1 MFKNR
6 YRLSRIGF
14 YRDAS
19 LQNLTTEELVHRF
32 SDWLICQRYSR
43 TTFNT
48 YNRVIR
54 KFRLFWG
61 RKKLSSV
68 THLDIRAFLIDLS
81 TRDLSSD
88 ILRRHIWALRCFF
101 DFLCQGGVVDDA
113 APRLI
118 RLRSLQRPLPRTLSE
133 QNVKRLIRAAG
144 NERDRAIFELFYATG
159 CRVGELLNIRLT
171 DIDFSKRTIRI
182 RGKGNE
188 RRVLFGTTAKRAIL
202 TYLRGRRIGYLFESQ
217 HPVQKGCVSWNGA
230 SWAGYWLDYR
240 AGTDQPRRRCVFLG
254 PRQMTHAQAWRKFK
268 TLVPHPDVGHIRSTQ
283 QLTRCGIANIFKLA
297 SFKAGLG
304 RVTSHQ
310 LRHSFATHM
319 IDHGADIR
327 HVQQLL
333 GHSSL
338 DTTMKYTSVT
348 STPVAQVYRAAHP
361 RS

>member
-6 YRLSRIGF
+6 YRPVRSGL
-14 YRDAS
+14 YRDVS
-19 LQNLTTEELVHRF
+19 LRNLSTDELVRRF

-43 TTFNT
+43 TTFST

-54 KFRLFWG
+54 KFCLFWG
-61 RKKLSSV
+61 PRRLSSV
-68 THLDIRAFLIDLS
+68 THLDIRAFLIDIS

-88 ILRRHIWALRCFF
+88 ILHRYIWALRCFF
-101 DFLCQGGVVDDA
+101 DFLCQGGVVDDV

-118 RLRSLQRPLPRTLSE
+118 RPRPAQRPLPRTLSE
-133 QNVKRLIRAAG
+133 QNVKRLIKAAG
-144 NERDRAIFELFYATG
+144 NERDRAIFEVFYATG
-159 CRVGELLNIRLT
+159 CRVSEVLNIRLT
-171 DIDFSKRTIRI
+171 DIDFAKRTIRI

-188 RRVLFGTTAKRAIL
+188 RRVLFGLAAKKAIL
-202 TYLRGRRIGYLFESQ
+202 VYLRGRTIVYLFESR
-217 HPVQKGCVSWNGA
+217 HPVQKGCVSWNGR
-230 SWAGYWLDYR
+230 SWAGYWFDYS
-240 AGTDQPRRRCVFLG
+240 AETGQPRRRCVFLG
-254 PRQMTHAQAWRKFK
+254 PRQMTHAQASRKFK
-268 TLVPHPDVGHIRSTQ
+268 TLVPNPDVGHIRSAK
-283 QLTRCGIANIFKLA
+283 QLTRSGIANIFKLA

-348 STPVAQVYRAAHP
+348 STRVSQVYRAAHP